1 MKDEINESVYDI
13 NMDKLCQNSI
23 ESIKYAR
30 NITAKQVNNVQIMTY
45 YSLGRW
51 IVEVQQQGKHRAEY
65 GKKIIINLSKKL
77 TEEFGKGFSESTL
90 EKARKFYLTYKDR
103 ISETLFTEFAIKK
116 SETVFTIFEEEHPFV
131 VTWSHYLQLMRIEN
145 EDERSF
151 YEIEA
156 AREKWGVRDL
166 SRQYNSSLYER
177 LALSMDKDKVQ
188 RLSQEGNVITT
199 SKDVLKDP
207 YVLEFVGLEDKYN
220 YSETD
225 LENRLLDNLQQ
236 FLLELGKGFTF
247 VARQK
252 RFSFEE
258 DHFRVD
264 LVFYNRLLKC
274 FVLFDLKIGKLKHQ
288 DLGQMQ
294 MYVNYYDRYEKTEE
308 ENPTIGV
315 LLCNEKNDAMVE
327 LTLPEDS
334 NIYASQYKLYLPDK
348 KLLQDKLKEWL
359 QEEGGAEDEI

>member
-1 MKDEINESVYDI
+1 M
-13 NMDKLCQNSI
+13 
-23 ESIKYAR
+23 
-30 NITAKQVNNVQIMTY
+30 
-45 YSLGRW
+45 
-51 IVEVQQQGKHRAEY
+51 
-65 GKKIIINLSKKL
+65 
-77 TEEFGKGFSESTL
+77 
-90 EKARKFYLTYKDR
+90 
-103 ISETLFTEFAIKK
+103 
-116 SETVFTIFEEEHPFV
+116 

-359 QEEGGAEDEI
+359 QEEGCAEDEI

>member
-1 MKDEINESVYDI
+1 M
-13 NMDKLCQNSI
+13 
-23 ESIKYAR
+23 
-30 NITAKQVNNVQIMTY
+30 
-45 YSLGRW
+45 
-51 IVEVQQQGKHRAEY
+51 
-65 GKKIIINLSKKL
+65 
-77 TEEFGKGFSESTL
+77 
-90 EKARKFYLTYKDR
+90 
-103 ISETLFTEFAIKK
+103 
-116 SETVFTIFEEEHPFV
+116 
-131 VTWSHYLQLMRIEN
+131 
-145 EDERSF
+145 
-151 YEIEA
+151 
-156 AREKWGVRDL
+156 
-166 SRQYNSSLYER
+166 
-177 LALSMDKDKVQ
+177 
-188 RLSQEGNVITT
+188 
-199 SKDVLKDP
+199 
-207 YVLEFVGLEDKYN
+207 
-220 YSETD
+220 
-225 LENRLLDNLQQ
+225 
-236 FLLELGKGFTF
+236 
-247 VARQK
+247 ARQK

-264 LVFYNRLLKC
+264 LVFYNRLLKS

>member
-1 MKDEINESVYDI
+1 M
-13 NMDKLCQNSI
+13 
-23 ESIKYAR
+23 
-30 NITAKQVNNVQIMTY
+30 
-45 YSLGRW
+45 
-51 IVEVQQQGKHRAEY
+51 
-65 GKKIIINLSKKL
+65 
-77 TEEFGKGFSESTL
+77 
-90 EKARKFYLTYKDR
+90 
-103 ISETLFTEFAIKK
+103 
-116 SETVFTIFEEEHPFV
+116 
-131 VTWSHYLQLMRIEN
+131 
-145 EDERSF
+145 
-151 YEIEA
+151 
-156 AREKWGVRDL
+156 
-166 SRQYNSSLYER
+166 
-177 LALSMDKDKVQ
+177 
-188 RLSQEGNVITT
+188 
-199 SKDVLKDP
+199 
-207 YVLEFVGLEDKYN
+207 
-220 YSETD
+220 
-225 LENRLLDNLQQ
+225 QQ

-308 ENPTIGV
+308 
-315 LLCNEKNDAMVE
+315 KNDAMVE

>member
-1 MKDEINESVYDI
+1 M
-13 NMDKLCQNSI
+13 
-23 ESIKYAR
+23 
-30 NITAKQVNNVQIMTY
+30 
-45 YSLGRW
+45 
-51 IVEVQQQGKHRAEY
+51 
-65 GKKIIINLSKKL
+65 
-77 TEEFGKGFSESTL
+77 
-90 EKARKFYLTYKDR
+90 
-103 ISETLFTEFAIKK
+103 
-116 SETVFTIFEEEHPFV
+116 

-188 RLSQEGNVITT
+188 RLSQE
-199 SKDVLKDP
+199 
-207 YVLEFVGLEDKYN
+207 
-220 YSETD
+220 
-225 LENRLLDNLQQ
+225 

>member
-1 MKDEINESVYDI
+1 M
-13 NMDKLCQNSI
+13 
-23 ESIKYAR
+23 
-30 NITAKQVNNVQIMTY
+30 
-45 YSLGRW
+45 
-51 IVEVQQQGKHRAEY
+51 
-65 GKKIIINLSKKL
+65 
-77 TEEFGKGFSESTL
+77 
-90 EKARKFYLTYKDR
+90 
-103 ISETLFTEFAIKK
+103 
-116 SETVFTIFEEEHPFV
+116 
-131 VTWSHYLQLMRIEN
+131 
-145 EDERSF
+145 
-151 YEIEA
+151 
-156 AREKWGVRDL
+156 
-166 SRQYNSSLYER
+166 
-177 LALSMDKDKVQ
+177 
-188 RLSQEGNVITT
+188 
-199 SKDVLKDP
+199 
-207 YVLEFVGLEDKYN
+207 
-220 YSETD
+220 
-225 LENRLLDNLQQ
+225 
-236 FLLELGKGFTF
+236 
-247 VARQK
+247 ARQK

-308 ENPTIGV
+308 ENPTIVV

>member
-1 MKDEINESVYDI
+1 M
-13 NMDKLCQNSI
+13 
-23 ESIKYAR
+23 
-30 NITAKQVNNVQIMTY
+30 
-45 YSLGRW
+45 
-51 IVEVQQQGKHRAEY
+51 
-65 GKKIIINLSKKL
+65 
-77 TEEFGKGFSESTL
+77 
-90 EKARKFYLTYKDR
+90 
-103 ISETLFTEFAIKK
+103 
-116 SETVFTIFEEEHPFV
+116 
-131 VTWSHYLQLMRIEN
+131 
-145 EDERSF
+145 
-151 YEIEA
+151 
-156 AREKWGVRDL
+156 
-166 SRQYNSSLYER
+166 
-177 LALSMDKDKVQ
+177 
-188 RLSQEGNVITT
+188 
-199 SKDVLKDP
+199 
-207 YVLEFVGLEDKYN
+207 
-220 YSETD
+220 
-225 LENRLLDNLQQ
+225 
-236 FLLELGKGFTF
+236 
-247 VARQK
+247 ARQK

-308 ENPTIGV
+308 EKPTIGV

>member
-1 MKDEINESVYDI
+1 M
-13 NMDKLCQNSI
+13 
-23 ESIKYAR
+23 
-30 NITAKQVNNVQIMTY
+30 
-45 YSLGRW
+45 
-51 IVEVQQQGKHRAEY
+51 
-65 GKKIIINLSKKL
+65 
-77 TEEFGKGFSESTL
+77 
-90 EKARKFYLTYKDR
+90 
-103 ISETLFTEFAIKK
+103 
-116 SETVFTIFEEEHPFV
+116 
-131 VTWSHYLQLMRIEN
+131 
-145 EDERSF
+145 
-151 YEIEA
+151 
-156 AREKWGVRDL
+156 
-166 SRQYNSSLYER
+166 
-177 LALSMDKDKVQ
+177 
-188 RLSQEGNVITT
+188 
-199 SKDVLKDP
+199 
-207 YVLEFVGLEDKYN
+207 
-220 YSETD
+220 
-225 LENRLLDNLQQ
+225 
-236 FLLELGKGFTF
+236 
-247 VARQK
+247 ARQK

-359 QEEGGAEDEI
+359 QEEGGAEGEI

>member
-1 MKDEINESVYDI
+1 M
-13 NMDKLCQNSI
+13 
-23 ESIKYAR
+23 
-30 NITAKQVNNVQIMTY
+30 
-45 YSLGRW
+45 
-51 IVEVQQQGKHRAEY
+51 
-65 GKKIIINLSKKL
+65 
-77 TEEFGKGFSESTL
+77 
-90 EKARKFYLTYKDR
+90 
-103 ISETLFTEFAIKK
+103 
-116 SETVFTIFEEEHPFV
+116 
-131 VTWSHYLQLMRIEN
+131 
-145 EDERSF
+145 
-151 YEIEA
+151 
-156 AREKWGVRDL
+156 
-166 SRQYNSSLYER
+166 
-177 LALSMDKDKVQ
+177 
-188 RLSQEGNVITT
+188 
-199 SKDVLKDP
+199 
-207 YVLEFVGLEDKYN
+207 
-220 YSETD
+220 
-225 LENRLLDNLQQ
+225 
-236 FLLELGKGFTF
+236 
-247 VARQK
+247 ARQK

-327 LTLPEDS
+327 LTLPEDF

>member
-1 MKDEINESVYDI
+1 M
-13 NMDKLCQNSI
+13 
-23 ESIKYAR
+23 
-30 NITAKQVNNVQIMTY
+30 
-45 YSLGRW
+45 
-51 IVEVQQQGKHRAEY
+51 
-65 GKKIIINLSKKL
+65 
-77 TEEFGKGFSESTL
+77 
-90 EKARKFYLTYKDR
+90 
-103 ISETLFTEFAIKK
+103 
-116 SETVFTIFEEEHPFV
+116 
-131 VTWSHYLQLMRIEN
+131 
-145 EDERSF
+145 
-151 YEIEA
+151 
-156 AREKWGVRDL
+156 
-166 SRQYNSSLYER
+166 
-177 LALSMDKDKVQ
+177 
-188 RLSQEGNVITT
+188 
-199 SKDVLKDP
+199 
-207 YVLEFVGLEDKYN
+207 
-220 YSETD
+220 
-225 LENRLLDNLQQ
+225 
-236 FLLELGKGFTF
+236 
-247 VARQK
+247 ARQK

-274 FVLFDLKIGKLKHQ
+274 FVLFDLIIGKLKHQ

>member
-1 MKDEINESVYDI
+1 M
-13 NMDKLCQNSI
+13 
-23 ESIKYAR
+23 
-30 NITAKQVNNVQIMTY
+30 
-45 YSLGRW
+45 
-51 IVEVQQQGKHRAEY
+51 
-65 GKKIIINLSKKL
+65 
-77 TEEFGKGFSESTL
+77 
-90 EKARKFYLTYKDR
+90 
-103 ISETLFTEFAIKK
+103 
-116 SETVFTIFEEEHPFV
+116 
-131 VTWSHYLQLMRIEN
+131 
-145 EDERSF
+145 
-151 YEIEA
+151 
-156 AREKWGVRDL
+156 
-166 SRQYNSSLYER
+166 
-177 LALSMDKDKVQ
+177 
-188 RLSQEGNVITT
+188 
-199 SKDVLKDP
+199 
-207 YVLEFVGLEDKYN
+207 
-220 YSETD
+220 
-225 LENRLLDNLQQ
+225 
-236 FLLELGKGFTF
+236 
-247 VARQK
+247 ARQK

-258 DHFRVD
+258 DHFRVN